1 MRLSPSL
8 VDCTKYGYSDNL
20 RLNIDLLYQNRI
32 DAMDNLSDSFRGEL
46 DSVTSTDSLQLI
58 TDEFH
63 LRHLSTPDV
72 SNIELSKRVALL
84 ELENE
89 RLRVDLENARI
100 DLNAR
105 IAANQGLKGK
115 VTELFVEMQTVLQ
128 DKQKLQNTLTDTNSR
143 LAAVEASM
151 KWYQSQVH
159 ILMASKKSLQVEID
173 TYQNILKQRQRAIAD
188 INASYKKL
196 SVEYTELA
204 QQYQREK
211 QEMQDTMKDLQS
223 HIRAI
228 NMAQDA
234 LDEGNSTGSPT
245 DVSMILEATEDELRN
260 AKAELKTLEQRLLS
274 NEVARMSMENT
285 LSKQRIL
292 ISSMEENMQKS
303 ETERNETA
311 DLLRKTQF
319 EMQKMKS
326 ENETL
331 QTSLL
336 VSKREQSQ
344 VEDAISHLRL
354 QLTKMIAQYKL
365 LKSKN
370 AESEEKLCAMQDLA
384 NENKRLKTL
393 SYKANSALLKKL
405 REEKAKLKNLEQKV
419 YCKQTNDQLD
429 NMKNIKSEHSLREY
443 LKQVLLRNKDLQ
455 DQLKSI
461 TRVVDESIDEGYGD
475 SNSINTSSISLD
487 IPSPSPVNSVLLNN
501 AIDVLARSKDFDS
514 PMQEELNALRSK
526 IETLRNQC
534 NMLN

>member
-1 MRLSPSL
+1 
-8 VDCTKYGYSDNL
+8 
-20 RLNIDLLYQNRI
+20 
-32 DAMDNLSDSFRGEL
+32 MDNLSDSFRGEL

-72 SNIELSKRVALL
+72 SNIELSKRAALL

-128 DKQKLQNTLTDTNSR
+128 DKQRLQNTLTDTNNR
-143 LAAVEASM
+143 LSAAEASA

-173 TYQNILKQRQRAIAD
+173 TYQGILKQRQRAIAD
-188 INASYKKL
+188 VNAGYKKL
-196 SVEYTELA
+196 SAEYTELA

-211 QEMQDTMKDLQS
+211 QEMRNAMKDLQS
-223 HIRAI
+223 HIRSI
-228 NMAQDA
+228 DTAQDA
-234 LDEGNSTGSPT
+234 LDGNSTGSPT
-245 DVSMILEATEDELRN
+245 DMSMMLEATEDELRN
-260 AKAELKTLEQRLLS
+260 TKAELKTLEQRLMG
-274 NEVARMSMENT
+274 NEMARMSMENT
-285 LSKQRIL
+285 LSKQRVL

-319 EMQKMKS
+319 EIQKLRS

-336 VSKREQSQ
+336 ASKREQSQ

-354 QLTKMIAQYKL
+354 QLTKMIAHYKL

-370 AESEEKLCAMQDLA
+370 AESEEKLSTMQDLA

-393 SYKANSALLKKL
+393 SYKANSALFKKL
-405 REEKAKLKNLEQKV
+405 REEKAKTRNLEQKF
-419 YCKQTNDQLD
+419 YCKQTNDQLGI
-429 NMKNIKSEHSLREY
+429 MKNKTEHSLREY
-443 LKQVLLRNKDLQ
+443 LKQVLSKNKDLQ

-461 TRVVDESIDEGYGD
+461 TRVADESIDEGYGD
-475 SNSINTSSISLD
+475 SNSINTSSNSLD
-487 IPSPSPVNSVLLNN
+487 VPSPSPVNSVLLNN
-501 AIDVLARSKDFDS
+501 AVDVLARSKDFGS
-514 PMQEELNALRSK
+514 SMQKELNALRSK
-526 IETLRNQC
+526 METLRNQC
-534 NMLN
+534 DMLNEQKDHSGVNDITRPRDST